1 MNLPALIRERRI
13 RDEVHALPPL
23 DQPLEREGYL
33 RYVNPFRSMLLRA
46 RDWSIRACAFN
57 FLTQYA
63 AIMPKSRSL
72 SLCSSRRRKLS
83 LQSKVSL
90 PPALPPG
97 IYNRDIN
104 LPPGIRNGANIC
116 YAISVLQCLFNH
128 PTFRDVFE
136 EVCAF
141 HEKQQGSNCFSCG
154 MMLMYSV

>member
-1 MNLPALIRERRI
+1 
-13 RDEVHALPPL
+13 
-23 DQPLEREGYL
+23 
-33 RYVNPFRSMLLRA
+33 MLLRA

-154 MMLMYSV
+154 MMLIYSAWHEFWYALKRDASIKMVCNACTVATNCCSYK